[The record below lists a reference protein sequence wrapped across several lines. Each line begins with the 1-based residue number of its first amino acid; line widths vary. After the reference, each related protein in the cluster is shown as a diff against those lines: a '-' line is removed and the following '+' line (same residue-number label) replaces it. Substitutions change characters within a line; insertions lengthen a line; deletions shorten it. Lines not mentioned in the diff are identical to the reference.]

1 MAQQHGVIMTPHCPY
16 FGPGLLASVHIAA
29 ALAHAPMIEYSFADL
44 GANPLGDAIEVK
56 NGYITVPSGPGLG
69 RDPDPEIIK
78 RYSV

>member
-1 MAQQHGVIMTPHCPY
+1 
-16 FGPGLLASVHIAA
+16 
-29 ALAHAPMIEYSFADL
+29 MIEYSFADL

-56 NGYITVPSGPGLG
+56 SGFIAVPSGPGLG